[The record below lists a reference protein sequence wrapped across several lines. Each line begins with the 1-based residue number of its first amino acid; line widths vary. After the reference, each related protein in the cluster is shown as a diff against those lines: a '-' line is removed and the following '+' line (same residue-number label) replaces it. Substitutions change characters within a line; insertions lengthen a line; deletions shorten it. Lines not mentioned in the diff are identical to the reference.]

1 MAPVNSLFA
10 VKNTSMLML
19 FLIIIVQDSEK
30 STYFF
35 CSMLKNIDKSSV
47 LAYSYA
53 IESKIRVHMTAGKSA
68 FVRFIT
74 FGTAALFFML
84 FSSSA
89 LSQDDAPESV
99 SHHYQLPSPAELA
112 MHAMSIIDTD
122 YKFGGN
128 GRADGFDCS
137 GLVRYVFKAVWNTE
151 LPRTSAEMSQ
161 VGRKINVADLRSG
174 DLVFYN
180 TRKRRYSHVGI
191 YLGDNKFV
199 HAPSRGG
206 KVRVEDMGGKY
217 WQVRFNG
224 ARRIDSPQKERLAQ
238 ELSKR
243 PHRADTRPRRAARSR

>member
-1 MAPVNSLFA
+1 
-10 VKNTSMLML
+10 
-19 FLIIIVQDSEK
+19 
-30 STYFF
+30 
-35 CSMLKNIDKSSV
+35 
-47 LAYSYA
+47 
-53 IESKIRVHMTAGKSA
+53 MTAKKSA
-68 FVRFIT
+68 FVRFIA
-74 FGTAALFFML
+74 FGTAALFLTL

-89 LSQDDAPESV
+89 FSQNDAPESD
-99 SHHYQLPSPAELA
+99 SFYRQLPGAAELA

-151 LPRTSAEMSQ
+151 LPRTSAELSQ
-161 VGRKINVADLRSG
+161 VGRKINVSELRSG

-206 KVRVEDMGGKY
+206 KVRVEDMSGKY

-224 ARRIDSPQKERLAQ
+224 ARRIDGPQKESRAHEFASRQ
-238 ELSKR
+238 HRSAAVPKR
-243 PHRADTRPRRAARSR
+243 VARRR